1 MIEYADDMRILHSFY
16 GLGVFAVIH
25 EENGLAGSILQHR
38 RRFHACG
45 FQDICSFSVHGRRDG
60 RFCRIAQHCQHAGI
74 CDRAA
79 YGIRIRAAMSDD
91 IDRALLDVQIR
102 DALPIQLTQ
111 PFSVIRFIFIRLA
124 FFRLLLT
131 CLTFISFFFIRLNF
145 IRFSVRN
152 HIGQQLPFINEAVQ
166 LFLGSLLA
174 IVRCFTV
181 AFHGFFQRL
190 LNCPSVFIHISD
202 ADTGKL

>member
-16 GLGVFAVIH
+16 GLGIFAVIH
-25 EENGLAGSILQHR
+25 KENGLAGSILQHR

-91 IDRALLDVQIR
+91 MDRALLDLHIG

-111 PFSVIRFIFIRLA
+111 PFSVIRLIFTRLAFIRFLFILLAFIRLV
-124 FFRLLLT
+124 
-131 CLTFISFFFIRLNF
+131 F